1 VAAQSKGL
9 VTLYVADVPG
19 GVKVHHEHTLAIGA
33 ECAVALRPEKLHI
46 WQVDPGEDA
55 VNRMHGVVAEI
66 GYLGASCIF
75 RVRTDGGRTIQVM
88 QPNQARDLSL
98 AYQWDEPVWVSWAPE
113 SGVLI
118 VG

>member
-1 VAAQSKGL
+1 M
-9 VTLYVADVPG
+9 
-19 GVKVHHEHTLAIGA
+19 KVHHEHDSSRSAPNARWRCDPRSCTSGRSI
-33 ECAVALRPEKLHI
+33 R
-46 WQVDPGEDA
+46 VDDA
-55 VNRMHGVVAEI
+55 VNRVHGVVAEI

-75 RVRTDGGRTIQVM
+75 RIRTDGGRMIQVM